1 MVVGTPI
8 ASAQVAAQQSP
19 YLVMRDGGKASMMLG
34 VTTSEKSLIGRFGAK
49 NVKRQTVPVVESET
63 ADGTVI
69 YPDDAKRRATLIWKN
84 AKKRDVAETIYITDQ
99 PSLWKL
105 PNDITVGTTLAELE
119 KMNGKPFKLSG
130 FDWDYG
136 GNVLSW
142 NGGKL
147 ESALKSKSGKISATL
162 QLVPP
167 TGKNC
172 PEELLGD
179 REILSSK
186 ASMKKLNPVV
196 GTVSILA
203 PK

>member
-1 MVVGTPI
+1 LT
-8 ASAQVAAQQSP
+8 
-19 YLVMRDGGKASMMLG
+19 
-34 VTTSEKSLIGRFGAK
+34 
-49 NVKRQTVPVVESET
+49 
-63 ADGTVI
+63 
-69 YPDDAKRRATLIWKN
+69 
-84 AKKRDVAETIYITDQ
+84 
-99 PSLWKL
+99 
-105 PNDITVGTTLAELE
+105 ELE

-147 ESALKSKSGKISATL
+147 ESALKSKSGKVSATL

-167 TGKNC
+167 AGKNC

-186 ASMKKLNPVV
+186 ASMKKLNPAV

-203 PK
+203 P